1 VVTTRSILGVMSV
14 VEGSSTG
21 QAPRSDLLRSL
32 IGYVRPYRRLVT
44 LVVVG
49 LLVDTAFYAVVP
61 YSFTWLVD
69 EAIVPR
75 NGRALAWILGA
86 LAVAVILASVT
97 AVARDYGY
105 ARLSAGVQNDI
116 RLRMFEHLNRLSM
129 DFYARS
135 RVGDLMA
142 HFSTDLAAVEG
153 ALVSALPAV
162 FISGLSVLVSSAL
175 LFSLDWRL
183 ATVTVV
189 GLPLCLVGPRI
200 LAPRA
205 AVLSYEVRQQEARI
219 ASTVQETISAQA
231 VVKAFGLRARIEAA
245 FRAQLQELFTRNV
258 RLQFLGGLVARTP
271 GVSVSLLQ
279 IFVMAYGGY
288 LCFRGT
294 LSLGSFVAF
303 NALFQNVHASIS
315 DLTQSLPAL
324 LQASGGARRIDEL
337 LSESP
342 RIEDA
347 AEARPLP
354 RLRREITFDHVSF
367 SYTGETLSL
376 IDATL
381 SIPGGATVAF
391 VGPSGSGKST
401 VLNLLVRFHDPTR
414 GTVAFDGHDLRQI
427 TQDSLR
433 GQIAIVFQESFL
445 FNTSIRENIR
455 VGRAGATDAEVEDA
469 ARAAGVHSV
478 VAALPQGYDS
488 TVGERGDRL
497 SGGQRQRIAIAR
509 ALLRDPA
516 VLVLDEATSALD
528 PATEAAIND
537 TLAGLAGALTVVAV
551 THRLQTVVAADR
563 IFVMEAG
570 RIVEEGTHPSLLA
583 RQSVYRRLWDKQAGV
598 MLASD
603 GTHAEV
609 SVTRLKAVPI
619 LTELDEAL
627 LRDLAALFVTERYGE
642 GRVVIQEGDPADK
655 FYVIA
660 HGRVDVTR
668 RDPYA
673 LPQRLADLEDGD
685 HFGEVALLW
694 DVPRTATVRTS
705 TPCVFLTLGR
715 SQFLRFVQRDPGLQT
730 RLIELARERMT
741 ESDAAGLSQP
751 ARSGRA

>member
-1 VVTTRSILGVMSV
+1 M
-14 VEGSSTG
+14 
-21 QAPRSDLLRSL
+21 
-32 IGYVRPYRRLVT
+32 
-44 LVVVG
+44 
-49 LLVDTAFYAVVP
+49 DTAFYAVVP

-75 NGRALAWILGA
+75 NGRALAWILGT
-86 LAVAVILASVT
+86 LAVAVILASIT

-142 HFSTDLAAVEG
+142 HFDRPRRCRGRARL
-153 ALVSALPAV
+153 ALPAV

-200 LAPRA
+200 FAPRA
-205 AVLSYEVRQQEARI
+205 AVLSYEVRQQEARL
-219 ASTVQETISAQA
+219 ASTVHETISAQA

-271 GVSVSLLQ
+271 GVTASFLQ

-354 RLRREITFDHVSF
+354 RLRREITFDQVSF

-381 SIPGGATVAF
+381 SIPRGATVAF

-401 VLNLLVRFHDPTR
+401 VLDLLVRFHDPNR
-414 GTVAFDGHDLRQI
+414 GTVAFDGQDLRQI

-469 ARAAGVHSV
+469 ARGAGVHSV

-537 TLAGLAGALTVVAV
+537 TLAGLVGALTVVAV

-598 MLASD
+598 VLASD

-609 SVTRLKAVPI
+609 SVARLKAVPI

-627 LRDLAALFVTERYGE
+627 LRDVAALFVTERYGE

-660 HGRVDVTR
+660 HGRVEVTR

-715 SQFLRFVQRDPGLQT
+715 SQFLRFVQRDPALQT

-741 ESDAAGLSQP
+741 EADAAGLSQP